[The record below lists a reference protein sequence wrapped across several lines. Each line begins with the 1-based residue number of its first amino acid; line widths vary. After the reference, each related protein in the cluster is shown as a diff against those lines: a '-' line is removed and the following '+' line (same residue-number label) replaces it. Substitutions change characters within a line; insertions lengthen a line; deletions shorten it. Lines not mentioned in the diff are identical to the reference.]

1 MTKTLKRYTKIKK
14 MRALEVTED
23 NIGDMIQLLRG
34 IYVNFNSIPHADRVI
49 SLLIDARSEIWHLQE
64 AEE

>member
-1 MTKTLKRYTKIKK
+1 

-23 NIGDMIQLLRG
+23 DIGDMIQLLRG

>member
-1 MTKTLKRYTKIKK
+1 MKK
-14 MRALEVTED
+14 MRALEATED
-23 NIGDMIQLLRG
+23 NLGDMIQLLRS

-49 SLLIDARSEIWHLQE
+49 GLLIDARSEIWHLQE

>member
-1 MTKTLKRYTKIKK
+1 MRYTKMKK
-14 MRALEVTED
+14 MRALEATED
-23 NIGDMIQLLRG
+23 NLEDMIQLIRS